1 MTFAQTKQALEAF
14 AKSIIKQSKGN
25 LRRHRNNKFITGSS
39 SGDLEGSLGYELD
52 VTAND
57 FKVKFYMADYG
68 AFQDLGVKG
77 SKSTYSKSKNSPFK
91 YSGRFK
97 SIPPQSLDK
106 WMVKK
111 SIKGTRDEQGRFI
124 SRKSLRYLL
133 AKSIY
138 EKGLRAS
145 FFFTK
150 PFETN
155 VLKLPDELIEKFAL
169 DIEDFIALKND

>member
-1 MTFAQTKQALEAF
+1 MTFKQTKQALEAF
-14 AKSIIKQSKGN
+14 ANTVIKQSKGN
-25 LRRHRNNKFITGSS
+25 LRRHRNNKFITGST
-39 SGDLEGSLGYELD
+39 SGELENSLDYKLTVGENGFNVQFL
-52 VTAND
+52 
-57 FKVKFYMADYG
+57 MADYG

-77 SKSTYSKSKNSPFK
+77 SKSTYSKSKDSPYK

-97 SIPPQSLDK
+97 SIPPQTLDK

-111 SIKGTRDEQGRFI
+111 SIKGIRDKEGRFI
-124 SRKSLRYLL
+124 GRKSLRFLL

-150 PFETN
+150 PFEN
-155 VLKLPDELIEKFAL
+155 AFMRIPEELIEKFAL
-169 DIEDFIALKND
+169 DIDDFIGLKND